1 MALSGEDL
9 ALAARARI
17 LADPSNT
24 IITPKVIDTPGTDIY
39 LFLRG
44 LGAVGEELV
53 RLFEQDRQS
62 RFVSTAGLVSD
73 EALDRAVAEL
83 TNNEVRRQSD
93 VAAVSEVIFSRSN
106 TYALQLVPET
116 TPIGASTGVTFRP
129 ITDVVWS
136 EGDASPKAVKVK
148 CETSGSVGNVD
159 AGSISTLPGGLG
171 DTTLSCTNPEP
182 ASKGLDRESND
193 RLLARALD
201 WYKASRRATKSAL
214 EFGAKSVGGVTQVT
228 AIELKEP
235 DIDIFYPKFRVQL
248 VFGDEFGQ
256 GNQAV
261 AAEITEALEEYRA
274 AGVPVQTIPASRQYV
289 TIKWKGLKAAQGYSL
304 AALKSALAK
313 QHQATVNLALGPK
326 LTLYLNALQADANK
340 ITGLIVPAG
349 SLIAPST
356 DVPPGEGKKLW
367 VRLQDIVFED

>member
-17 LADPSNT
+17 LADPSNEN
-24 IITPKVIDTPGTDIY
+24 ITPEVVDTPGTDFY
-39 LFLRG
+39 LFLRA

-62 RFVSTAGLVSD
+62 RFVSTAGNVSD
-73 EALDRAVAEL
+73 DALDRAVAEL
-83 TNNEVRRQSD
+83 TNNEVQRQGD
-93 VAAVSEVIFSRSN
+93 VAAVASVIISRSQ
-106 TYALQLVPET
+106 TFALELTPES
-116 TPIGASTGVTFRP
+116 TPIGAKSGVTFRP
-129 ITDVVWS
+129 ITTVVWS
-136 EGDASPKAVKVK
+136 EGDASPKTIKVK
-148 CETSGSVGNVD
+148 CETSGTVGNVD
-159 AGSISTLPGGLG
+159 AGTISTLPGGLG
-171 DTTLSCTNPEP
+171 DDTLSCTNPEP
-182 ASKGLDRESND
+182 ASKGLDRETNE
-193 RLLARALD
+193 RLIARALD

-235 DIDIFYPKFRVQL
+235 DIDIEYPKFRMDL
-248 VFGDEFGQ
+248 VFGDEGGQ

-261 AAEITEALEEYRA
+261 AAEITEAMEEYRA
-274 AGVPVQTIPASRQYV
+274 AGVPVNVIPASRQYV

-304 AALKSALAK
+304 AALKTALAK

-326 LTLYLNALQADANK
+326 LTLYLNALHADANK
-340 ITGLIVPAG
+340 IAGLIVPSG
-349 SLIAPST
+349 SLVGPAG
-356 DVPPGEGKKLW
+356 DVPPENGKKLW